1 MPEQEDFTMRYF
13 LGLDVAKDTFA
24 AALLDEA
31 GQVVATASFGNHLE
45 GFHELLAWLP
55 AAAQTIGVC
64 EPTGVYN
71 QHLKQTLAT
80 ALESLHEINAQT
92 LKQFA
97 FSQVRTKTDQAD
109 ALAIAEAARVLSL
122 SKPEIL
128 VKTRVSWNPQ
138 RENLALWL
146 AEYDRLR
153 KAIAMLRQQIAE
165 LAHHA
170 APDARKVQNRRAQE
184 LKRLLAQQEQ
194 VKDKIELVYR
204 ELDDAQ
210 ARILDSI
217 PGIGPLSTAVTLV
230 VVRDVKRFRSADS
243 LKAYLGIYPRRNQS
257 GTRERRSHLAHHG
270 NKLMRHVLWNAAKA
284 AVKVKHADNPFRH
297 LFERLLA
304 KGRSYNH
311 AIGAVCRK
319 LVQVIYGVLKSQ
331 TPFHYPASTS

>member
-1 MPEQEDFTMRYF
+1 MRYF
-13 LGLDVAKDTFA
+13 LGLDVAKNTFV
-24 AALLDEA
+24 AALIDEA
-31 GQVVATASFGNHLE
+31 GQVVAVATFPNNLE
-45 GFHELLAWLP
+45 GFMALLAWLP
-55 AAAQTIGVC
+55 APAHTIGVC

-80 ALESLHEINAQT
+80 ALASLHEINAQT

-109 ALAIAEAARVLSL
+109 SLAIANAARTLFL
-122 SKPEIL
+122 TKPESL
-128 VKTRVSWNPQ
+128 EKTRVSWSPE

-153 KAIAMLRQQIAE
+153 KAIATLRVQISE
-165 LAHHA
+165 LDHHA
-170 APDARKVQNRRAQE
+170 APDARKVQKRREQE

-194 VKDKIELVYR
+194 VKHKIELLCH
-204 ELDDAQ
+204 ELNDAQ
-210 ARILDSI
+210 ARLVGSI
-217 PGIGPLSTAVTLV
+217 PGIGPLSTATTLV
-230 VVRDVKRFRSADS
+230 VVRDVQRFHSADA

-284 AVKVKHADNPFRH
+284 AVTAKHEGNPFRR
-297 LFERLLA
+297 LFDRLRA
-304 KGRSYNH
+304 KGRTYNY

-331 TPFHYPASTS
+331 TPFQYQTSTA

>member
-1 MPEQEDFTMRYF
+1 MRYF
-13 LGLDVAKDTFA
+13 LGLDVAKDSFA

-31 GQVVATASFGNHLE
+31 GQVVSTASFSNNLE
-45 GFHELLAWLP
+45 GFSGLLAWLP
-55 AAAQTIGVC
+55 CPAQTIGVC

-109 ALAIAEAARVLSL
+109 ALAIADAARTLFLSQ
-122 SKPEIL
+122 PEKL
-128 VKTRVSWNPQ
+128 AKSRVAWSPE

-153 KAIAMLRQQIAE
+153 KAIATLRQQIGG
-165 LAHHA
+165 LDHHA
-170 APDARKVQNRRAQE
+170 APDARQVQKRRQQE
-184 LKRLLAQQEQ
+184 LQRLLAQQNQ
-194 VKDKIELVYR
+194 VRRQVELVYR
-204 ELDDAQ
+204 RLDDHQAQ
-210 ARILDSI
+210 LLDSI
-217 PGIGPLSTAVTLV
+217 PGIGPLSTAATLV
-230 VVRDVKRFRSADS
+230 VIRNVQRFRSADA

-257 GTRERRSHLAHHG
+257 GKRERPAHLAHHG

-284 AVKVKHADNPFRH
+284 AVLVKHQANPFRQ
-297 LFERLLA
+297 LFDRLVA
-304 KGRSYNH
+304 KGRTYNH

-331 TPFHYPASTS
+331 TPYQFPVTNP